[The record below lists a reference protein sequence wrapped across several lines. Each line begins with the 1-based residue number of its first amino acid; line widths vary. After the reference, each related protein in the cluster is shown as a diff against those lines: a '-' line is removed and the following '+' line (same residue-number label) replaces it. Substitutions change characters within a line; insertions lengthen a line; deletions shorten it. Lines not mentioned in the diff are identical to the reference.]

1 MDHKEDYSRIQ
12 EEKVSRGGAD
22 FRFPIAGELA
32 NSWEKIDIPLCTLM
46 ERDDLQLYVG
56 NPGEMWSDIFT
67 QTYTSQANEIG
78 RNWETIGQY
87 LPGKH
92 KEKIANLGPD
102 LAKLVVYNRESGA
115 DYPLFIVESKLVL
128 PYTTG
133 SIIDGNN
140 RLIALLNE
148 LRNGNLQEST
158 PIPVW
163 VAQIPT
169 ALVLP
174 YNALAFSIDKK
185 PLYERILLA
194 KQRFNP
200 QRR

>member
-1 MDHKEDYSRIQ
+1 MEHKEDYNRIQ
-12 EEKVSRGGAD
+12 ESKVARGGND

-32 NSWEKIDIPLCTLM
+32 NHWEKIDIPLGNLM

-56 NPGEMWSDIFT
+56 NPGEIWTDIYR
-67 QTYTSQANEIG
+67 QTGTSQANEVG
-78 RNWETIGQY
+78 KNWETIREY
-87 LPGKH
+87 LPQNHRERIENIGS
-92 KEKIANLGPD
+92 D
-102 LAKLVVYNRESGA
+102 LAKLVVYNQESGE
-115 DYPLFIVESKLVL
+115 DYPLYIVENSFVL

-140 RLIALLNE
+140 RLLALLNE

-163 VAQIPT
+163 TAKIPT

-174 YNALAFSIDKK
+174 YNALTFTIDKK
-185 PLYERILLA
+185 PLYERILLVRE
-194 KQRFNP
+194 RFNLKK
-200 QRR
+200 

>member
-1 MDHKEDYSRIQ
+1 MEHKEDYSRIQ
-12 EEKVSRGGAD
+12 ESKVARGGND

-32 NSWEKIDIPLCTLM
+32 NHWEKIDVPLGNLM

-56 NPGEMWSDIFT
+56 NPGEIWTDIYR
-67 QTYTSQANEIG
+67 QTGTSQANEVG
-78 RNWETIGQY
+78 KNWETIKEY
-87 LPGKH
+87 LPQEHRKRIDNIGS
-92 KEKIANLGPD
+92 D
-102 LAKLVVYNRESGA
+102 LAKLVVYNRESGE
-115 DYPLFIVESKLVL
+115 DYPLYIVENRFVL

-140 RLIALLNE
+140 RLVALLNE

-163 VAQIPT
+163 IAKIPT

-174 YNALAFSIDKK
+174 YNTLTFAIDKK

-194 KQRFNP
+194 KERFNVKK
-200 QRR
+200 